1 VNDLVARLDAR
12 FRDGDAVQVATL
24 VMAAL
29 VVTLAAVWPT
39 PGQGANESWYPFA
52 QARSVI
58 LALLALGYGASAAA
72 EPPRRAVVT
81 GIMVLVVA
89 LVAIPFDV
97 AAYAASYPATPLWWS
112 LVSIPLA
119 ATGYLIAG
127 VGLGRLAR
135 ALRVGVMLPILV
147 PATLAGLLF
156 ADLQLGWTV
165 FNPLTSALSVSPWFA
180 LAMGTLTL
188 VGAVAAAIAWR
199 GSRPLEVRT

>member
-1 VNDLVARLDAR
+1 MSDLVARLDAR

-29 VVTLAAVWPT
+29 VVTLATVWPT

-52 QARSVI
+52 QGRSVF

-72 EPPRRAVVT
+72 ESPRRAVVT
-81 GIMVLVVA
+81 GIMVFVIA
-89 LVAIPFDV
+89 LVTIPFEV
-97 AAYAASYPATPLWWS
+97 AAYAATYPATPLWWS

-119 ATGYLIAG
+119 ATGYLVAG

-135 ALRVGVMLPILV
+135 ALRIGVMLPILV

-165 FNPLTSALSVSPWFA
+165 FNPLTSALNVSPWFVVS
-180 LAMGTLTL
+180 MSTLSL
-188 VGAVAAAIAWR
+188 VGLVTAAIAWR
-199 GSRPLEVRT
+199 GSVPLEVRT

>member
-1 VNDLVARLDAR
+1 MNDLTARVDAR

-29 VVTLAAVWPT
+29 VVTLATVWPT
-39 PGQGANESWYPFA
+39 AGQGANESWYPFA

-72 EPPRRAVVT
+72 ESPRRAVAT
-81 GIMVLVVA
+81 GVMVLVVA

-127 VGLGRLAR
+127 VALGRLAR
-135 ALRVGVMLPILV
+135 ALRLAVMLPILV
-147 PATLAGLLF
+147 PASLAGLLV
-156 ADLQLGWTV
+156 ADVQLGWTV
-165 FNPLTSALSVSPWFA
+165 FNPLTSALTVSPWFV
-180 LAMGTLTL
+180 LAMGTLSL
-188 VGAVAAAIAWR
+188 VGLVVAAVAWH
-199 GSRPLEVRT
+199 GSAPLEVRP

>member
-1 VNDLVARLDAR
+1 MTDLAARLDAR
-12 FRDGDAVQVATL
+12 FRDSDAVQVATL

-29 VVTLAAVWPT
+29 VVTLGFAWPT

-58 LALLALGYGASAAA
+58 LALLALGYGASAAV

-119 ATGYLIAG
+119 ATGYLVAG
-127 VGLGRLAR
+127 VALGRLAR
-135 ALRVGVMLPILV
+135 ALRFGVMLPILV

-165 FNPLTSALSVSPWFA
+165 FNPLTSALNVSPWF
-180 LAMGTLTL
+180 LVSMSTLSL
-188 VGAVAAAIAWR
+188 VGVVAAVIAWR
-199 GSRPLEVRT
+199 GSVPLEVRP

>member
-29 VVTLAAVWPT
+29 VVTLATVWPT

-81 GIMVLVVA
+81 GVMVLVIA

-135 ALRVGVMLPILV
+135 ALRLGVMLPILV

-165 FNPLTSALSVSPWFA
+165 FNPLTSALAVSPLFV

-188 VGAVAAAIAWR
+188 VGTVVAAVAWR
-199 GSRPLEVRT
+199 NSLPLEVRS

>member
-1 VNDLVARLDAR
+1 MSDLVARLDAR

-29 VVTLAAVWPT
+29 VVTLATVWPT

-52 QARSVI
+52 QARSVF

-72 EPPRRAVVT
+72 ESPRRAVVT
-81 GIMVLVVA
+81 GIMVFVIA
-89 LVAIPFDV
+89 LVTIPFEV
-97 AAYAASYPATPLWWS
+97 AAYAATYPATPLWWS

-119 ATGYLIAG
+119 ATGYLVAG

-135 ALRVGVMLPILV
+135 ALRIGVMLPILV

-165 FNPLTSALSVSPWFA
+165 FNPLTSALNVSPWFVVS
-180 LAMGTLTL
+180 MSTLSL
-188 VGAVAAAIAWR
+188 VGLVTAAIAWR
-199 GSRPLEVRT
+199 GSVPLEVRT

>member
-1 VNDLVARLDAR
+1 VSDLVARLDAR

-29 VVTLAAVWPT
+29 VVTLATVWPT

-52 QARSVI
+52 QARSVF

-72 EPPRRAVVT
+72 ESPRRAVVT
-81 GIMVLVVA
+81 GIMVFVIA
-89 LVAIPFDV
+89 LVTIPFEV
-97 AAYAASYPATPLWWS
+97 AAYAATYPATPLWWS

-119 ATGYLIAG
+119 ATGYLVAG

-135 ALRVGVMLPILV
+135 ALRIGVMLPILV

-165 FNPLTSALSVSPWFA
+165 FNPLTSALNVSPWFVVS
-180 LAMGTLTL
+180 MSTLSL
-188 VGAVAAAIAWR
+188 VGLVTAAIAWR
-199 GSRPLEVRT
+199 GSVPLEVRT